1 MKNKIIIINGPNLNR
16 TGQRS
21 PAMYGS
27 ESFDTFIPA
36 LQREFISLDIIY
48 FQHNSEGAV
57 IDALQQA
64 IADPAAIGVVLN
76 PGAYAHY
83 SLAIA
88 DAVADAMESGLSVI
102 EVHLSNIAAR
112 EEFRHHTLTGARCRG
127 VISGLGLQGYILAVN
142 YLSRLADG
150 RGSE

>member
-16 TGQRS
+16 IGQRS

-27 ESFDTFIPA
+27 ESFDIFIPA

-88 DAVADAMESGLSVI
+88 DAVADAMERGLSVI

-127 VISGLGLQGYILAVN
+127 VISGLGLQGYMLAVS

-150 RGSE
+150 

>member
-21 PAMYGS
+21 PSIYGS

-36 LQREFISLDIIY
+36 LQRQFRSLDISY
-48 FQHNSEGAV
+48 FQHNGEGPL
-57 IDALQQA
+57 IDALQRA
-64 IADPAAIGVVLN
+64 VADPAAVGVVFN

-83 SLAIA
+83 SLALA
-88 DAVADAMESGLSVI
+88 DAVADAMESGLPVI

-112 EEFRHHTLTGARCRG
+112 EEFRHHTLTGARSRG
-127 VISGLGLQGYILAVN
+127 IISGLGLQGYTLAVN

-150 RGSE
+150 RGAE